1 MQNYLRESLSTIR
14 GDLRASE
21 PGAVISQSENDM
33 RWLSLTQMNDEE
45 LLYSKDELNFR
56 MEVRGWVDREIQ
68 PLLDHITSPDFDYRN
83 FFKKLGDFGLSRLL
97 IPKKYGGVEKPFM
110 YQLIAGEEISAV
122 CPSATMMFGASCT
135 LSAIPILRFGTEEQ
149 KEKYLVPLAKGERIG
164 ALAITEPKVGSDTAG
179 MVTSAKWDSDKE
191 CWILNGEKRYITNG
205 SIADQ
210 IVVFAITDPNVDS
223 KSGMSAFIIETSWNG
238 FKVEKDFNLMGR
250 DGVRVSHISFNN
262 MMVPKENLLG
272 KLNQGFLILMNELDS
287 ERIGIAAEALGCM
300 RSPFE
305 IAVAYSQEREQFGQP
320 ISRFEAVSFKV
331 ADMAV
336 KMRAARLLLISAAR
350 MIEKDI
356 PCTKEATI
364 AKLYATEVSVE
375 CCDMAIQICG
385 GAGYVKDFYP
395 LERFYRDARLGTIGG
410 GTSEIL
416 RYLIQREVYIESKR
430 DSSAQVSAEV
440 DDLDFDT
447 MMASIPNGFRP
458 DRAEGVSAN
467 ILFDFED
474 TDSWLLKIENRT
486 CRIEKTGIENP
497 QMTVKTNSQ
506 DWRNILLGKLD
517 AMQAMMT
524 EKVVIDTDD
533 MELLMKF
540 ARMFKFT
547 PDILL
552 GKPKSEGPSKAK
564 EEAIGK
570 PKFELGKSL
579 DEIEIGETAE
589 SSMLVT
595 DEHIQLYAE
604 MSGDYNALHMD
615 DEYASTT
622 MFGRRIAHGPI
633 GGALVARVIGTQLP
647 GLGTLAYNMK
657 VNFKA
662 PVYPGDEI
670 KAIVEVTEKEPE
682 NNLCRLKFDVYNN
695 DGVVVMD
702 GYANVMPPI
711 KE

>member
-1 MQNYLRESLSTIR
+1 M
-14 GDLRASE
+14 
-21 PGAVISQSENDM
+21 
-33 RWLSLTQMNDEE
+33 TQMNDET
-45 LLYSKDELNFR
+45 LLYTKDELEFR
-56 MEVRGWVDREIQ
+56 SKVRNWVDKEIK
-68 PLLDHITSPDFDYRN
+68 PIVDTITSPDFDFRSY
-83 FFKKLGDFGLSRLL
+83 FMKLGDFGLSGLL
-97 IPKKYGGVEKPFM
+97 IPKKYGGSEKPFM

-135 LSAIPILRFGTEEQ
+135 LSAIPILRYGTEEQ
-149 KEKYLVPLAKGERIG
+149 KQKYLTPLAKGEKIG
-164 ALAITEPKVGSDTAG
+164 ALAITEPNVGSDTAG
-179 MVTSAKWDSDKE
+179 MVTTAKWDPNDE
-191 CWILNGEKRYITNG
+191 CWILNGEKRYITNA

-210 IVVFAITDPNVDS
+210 IVVFAITDPTVDS

-250 DGVRVSHISFNN
+250 DGVRITHFSLNN
-262 MMVPKENLLG
+262 LKVPKENLLG

-300 RSPFE
+300 RTPFE
-305 IAVAYSQEREQFGQP
+305 IAVAYSQEREQFGRP
-320 ISRFEAVSFKV
+320 ISRFEGVSFKV

-336 KMRAARLLLISAAR
+336 KMRAARLLMMSAAR
-350 MIEKDI
+350 MIQKDI

-364 AKLYATEVSVE
+364 AKLYASEVSVE

-385 GAGYVKDFYP
+385 GAGYVTDFYP

-416 RYLIQREVYIESKR
+416 RFLIQREVYIESRR
-430 DSSAQVSAEV
+430 DSSAQISSEI

-447 MMASIPNGFRP
+447 MMGAIPNGFRP
-458 DRAEGVSAN
+458 DRAEGVSAV
-467 ILFDFED
+467 IQFSFDD
-474 TDSWLLKIENRT
+474 TDPWLLTIENQE
-486 CRIEKTGIENP
+486 CAIQKGDSENP
-497 QMTVKTNSQ
+497 KMNVKTDSAT
-506 DWRNILLGKLD
+506 WREILLGKLD

-540 ARMFKFT
+540 ARMFRFT
-547 PDILL
+547 PEILQ
-552 GKPKSEGPSKAK
+552 GVPKPAEKKPEKK
-564 EEAIGK
+564 ESLDET
-570 PKFELGKSL
+570 KFMLGKSL
-579 DEIEIGETAE
+579 DEIEIGEKAE
-589 SSMLVT
+589 STMIVS
-595 DEHIQLYAE
+595 DEHIDLYAQ

-615 DEYASTT
+615 EEYAATT
-622 MFGRRIAHGPI
+622 MFGKRIAHGPI

-647 GLGTLAYNMK
+647 GLGTLAFNMK

-670 KAIVEVTEKEPE
+670 RAVVEVTEKVPE
-682 NNLCRLKFDVYNN
+682 NNLCRLSFDVFNN